1 MCDWLNKLWYIY
13 TMEYLLSNK
22 KKVSLHNTWMN
33 SRQLCWMKRAKRLHI
48 ILILF
53 IYFWNDKIIE
63 MGNRLRFPEV
73 ERNGA
78 GVGEGERSVC
88 YYKRVTKGILAVK
101 ELFCILSISM
111 STLALVLC
119 TKVLQKVI
127 IWGNW
132 VNGTALSV
140 LFLTSTRLQFLLS
153 KKFS

>member
-1 MCDWLNKLWYIY
+1 
-13 TMEYLLSNK
+13 
-22 KKVSLHNTWMN
+22 
-33 SRQLCWMKRAKRLHI
+33 
-48 ILILF
+48 
-53 IYFWNDKIIE
+53 
-63 MGNRLRFPEV
+63 MGDRLRFPEV

-88 YYKRVTKGILAVK
+88 YYKRVTKGILAAVK
-101 ELFCILSISM
+101 ELFCILSISR
-111 STLALVLC
+111 STLAVVLC

-140 LFLTSTRLQFLLS
+140 LFLTSTCLQFLLS